1 MKQKQNTGLPPGLT
15 EAAIYLRLSSADGPA
30 AESDSIQ
37 NQRAYLT
44 NWAQD
49 NGFVITKEFVDDGH
63 TGTDFDRPGFQE
75 LNACLLDGSVR
86 CVIVKDL
93 SRLGRNYAETGRYL
107 EQIFPRMGIRF
118 VAVNDQYDSARNTDT
133 VQQMAVFK
141 NVFNDFYAADASAK
155 VRTSLG
161 ILKRQG
167 KFLGRQAPYGYRI
180 DPKDK
185 YHLLPDAQTAPV
197 VRRIFRLFLGGTSRT
212 AIAKRLN
219 RDEIPSPAAQKGMTD
234 KSRQF
239 TGLWNAETIRR
250 ILSHPVYQ
258 GDMAQQ
264 FTKTI
269 NYKVHKR
276 RRVEPEDWVVVQNTH
291 EPLVSREDFA
301 LAQKLLRVR
310 TYDATDHEHLLTGI
324 VFCADC
330 GSPMYAKQRGKYWY
344 LNCYGYYRDPTARR
358 CTSHSIREDTVLQA
372 VVDSLK
378 ELARGMVDPKAI
390 ARERAEKETHTTDTK
405 SRERKL
411 ERDLEKAQRTRL
423 NAYKDKASGTLSKE
437 EFQYISKEL
446 RREEA
451 NCRRQLEQLRKSRQD
466 GQDLL
471 QMERKI
477 RDFLQFEKLN
487 KAQLQQLVR
496 RIEVDDEK
504 NITIE
509 FAFTEPKGAD

>member
-1 MKQKQNTGLPPGLT
+1 M
-15 EAAIYLRLSSADGPA
+15 
-30 AESDSIQ
+30 
-37 NQRAYLT
+37 
-44 NWAQD
+44 
-49 NGFVITKEFVDDGH
+49 
-63 TGTDFDRPGFQE
+63 
-75 LNACLLDGSVR
+75 
-86 CVIVKDL
+86 
-93 SRLGRNYAETGRYL
+93 
-107 EQIFPRMGIRF
+107 
-118 VAVNDQYDSARNTDT
+118 
-133 VQQMAVFK
+133 
-141 NVFNDFYAADASAK
+141 
-155 VRTSLG
+155 
-161 ILKRQG
+161 
-167 KFLGRQAPYGYRI
+167 
-180 DPKDK
+180 
-185 YHLLPDAQTAPV
+185 
-197 VRRIFRLFLGGTSRT
+197 
-212 AIAKRLN
+212 
-219 RDEIPSPAAQKGMTD
+219 
-234 KSRQF
+234 
-239 TGLWNAETIRR
+239 
-250 ILSHPVYQ
+250 
-258 GDMAQQ
+258 
-264 FTKTI
+264 
-269 NYKVHKR
+269 
-276 RRVEPEDWVVVQNTH
+276 
-291 EPLVSREDFA
+291 
-301 LAQKLLRVR
+301 
-310 TYDATDHEHLLTGI
+310 
-324 VFCADC
+324 
-330 GSPMYAKQRGKYWY
+330 
-344 LNCYGYYRDPTARR
+344 
-358 CTSHSIREDTVLQA
+358 LQA